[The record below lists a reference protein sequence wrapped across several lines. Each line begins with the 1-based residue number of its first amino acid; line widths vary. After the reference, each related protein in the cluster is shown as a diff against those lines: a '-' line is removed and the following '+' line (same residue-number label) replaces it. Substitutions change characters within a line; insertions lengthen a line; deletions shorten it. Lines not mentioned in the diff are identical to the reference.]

1 MKIKVIL
8 VEDDSNLQEIIT
20 YNLKKEGFLI
30 RGILNGDDVFSAIKD
45 DFPDI
50 IILDW
55 MLPSI
60 SGIELISLL
69 KANKK
74 TRDIPIIMLTARG
87 EEPDKLRAFQIGA
100 DDYLT
105 KPFSTAELIAR
116 TRAILKRVNKKIV
129 SKTVSYFDIVLNRET
144 KRVTRGS
151 RDVKLGP
158 IEFKLLEVF
167 LTYPG
172 RVFSREQLL
181 DMAWGREIYVE
192 ERTVDVHIGRLRR
205 AINKGKKIDPL
216 RTVRSSGYA
225 LNDKYVF

>member
-20 YNLKKEGFLI
+20 YNFKKEGFLI

-129 SKTVSYFDIVLNRET
+129 SETVSYFDIVLNRET

-205 AINKGKKIDPL
+205 AINKGKEIDPL

>member
-8 VEDDSNLQEIIT
+8 VEDDRNLQEIIT

-181 DMAWGREIYVE
+181 DMAWGKEIYVE

-205 AINKGKKIDPL
+205 AINKGKEIDPL